1 MNESNPAR
9 AAARTAARTATG
21 RLFYNGHFYT
31 GPGYAAS
38 VLWAQGGRI
47 RALGGPELLAAAPPE
62 LPRTDLGGGW
72 ALPGFNDSHL
82 HLLDVGRGLAS
93 VDLFGASGPADIAAR
108 CAAFVRAHA
117 VPPGQAVYGNGWNQ
131 DLFAGPHTL
140 PTRADL
146 DAAVPDHPLLLDR
159 VCGHIMLCNTA
170 ALRAAGITS
179 QTPDPP
185 GGGIDRGPGGEPNG
199 LLRDNAVALVRPLLP
214 AETPAACAGRWR
226 AALAHAAAHGLTSV
240 QTCDVRSRDWPTV
253 LAALEELDAQDALPL
268 RLTLQCAMDTPE
280 DLQALWDAGY
290 RPGAH
295 GKRWKIGPLK
305 LFLDG
310 SLGARTAWLRGGYAD
325 APGAHGLCCLPM
337 AEALALARK
346 ADAAGMQVVAHAIGD
361 GAMEEM
367 LDIIETL
374 NAPRGGANPLRHGVV
389 HCQVTAPGQW
399 DRLAALGAGALVQ
412 PIFLDYDHTIVTAR
426 CGAALAGTSYAFGDA
441 VRRGLPVSYGT
452 DAPVESLDPLRN
464 LYAAVTRRPLSGGA
478 PWQPQQAVT
487 RAQAL
492 FCYTQGSAWQEFAEA
507 EKGRLAPGLLA
518 DFTVLDRD
526 YFTVPEADIPR
537 LRVQATVTG
546 GQVVYRA

>member
-1 MNESNPAR
+1 MNESNP
-9 AAARTAARTATG
+9 ARTAARTATG

-253 LAALEELDAQDALPL
+253 LAVLEELDAQDALPL
-268 RLTLQCAMDTPE
+268 RLTLQCAMDTPA

-325 APGAHGLCCLPM
+325 APGTHGLCCLPM

-507 EKGRLAPGLLA
+507 EKGRLAPGFLA

>member
-9 AAARTAARTATG
+9 AAARTATG

-131 DLFAGPHTL
+131 DLFAGPHAL

-199 LLRDNAVALVRPLLP
+199 LLRDNAAALVRPLLP

-268 RLTLQCAMDTPE
+268 RLTLQCAMDTPA

-325 APGAHGLCCLPM
+325 APGTHGLCCLPM

-507 EKGRLAPGLLA
+507 EKGRLAPGFLA

>member
-9 AAARTAARTATG
+9 TAPG

-131 DLFAGPHTL
+131 DLFAGPHAL

-346 ADAAGMQVVAHAIGD
+346 ADADGMQVVAHAIGD

-507 EKGRLAPGLLA
+507 EKGRLAPGFLA

>member
-9 AAARTAARTATG
+9 TAPG

-131 DLFAGPHTL
+131 DLFAGPHAL

-179 QTPDPP
+179 QTPDLP

-507 EKGRLAPGLLA
+507 EKGRLAPGFLA

>member
-9 AAARTAARTATG
+9 AAARTATG

-93 VDLFGASGPADIAAR
+93 VDLFGASGPVDIAAR

-131 DLFAGPHTL
+131 DLFAGPHAL

-268 RLTLQCAMDTPE
+268 RLTLQCAMDTPA

-310 SLGARTAWLRGGYAD
+310 SLGARTAWLRGGYSD
-325 APGAHGLCCLPM
+325 APGTHGLCCLPM

-507 EKGRLAPGLLA
+507 EKGRLAPGFLA

>member
-9 AAARTAARTATG
+9 TAPG

-131 DLFAGPHTL
+131 DLFAGPHAL

-146 DAAVPDHPLLLDR
+146 DTAVPDHPLLLDR

-199 LLRDNAVALVRPLLP
+199 LLRDNAAALVRPLLP

-268 RLTLQCAMDTPE
+268 RLTLQCAMDTPA

-507 EKGRLAPGLLA
+507 EKGRLAPGFLA

>member
-9 AAARTAARTATG
+9 AAARTAPG

-131 DLFAGPHTL
+131 DLFAGPHAL

-146 DAAVPDHPLLLDR
+146 DTAVPDHPLLLDR

-199 LLRDNAVALVRPLLP
+199 LLRDNAAALVRPLLP

-268 RLTLQCAMDTPE
+268 RLTLQCAMDTPA

>member
-9 AAARTAARTATG
+9 AAARTATG

-507 EKGRLAPGLLA
+507 EKGRLAPGFLA

>member
-9 AAARTAARTATG
+9 TAPG

-131 DLFAGPHTL
+131 DLFAGPHAL

-507 EKGRLAPGLLA
+507 EKGRLAPGFLA

>member
-1 MNESNPAR
+1 MNESNP
-9 AAARTAARTATG
+9 ARTAARTATG

-31 GPGYAAS
+31 GPGYTAS

-131 DLFAGPHTL
+131 DLFAGPHAL

-295 GKRWKIGPLK
+295 GKRWEIGPLK

-507 EKGRLAPGLLA
+507 EKGRLAPGFLA

>member
-9 AAARTAARTATG
+9 TAARTAPG

-131 DLFAGPHTL
+131 DLFAGPHAL

-268 RLTLQCAMDTPE
+268 RLTLQCAMDTPA

-310 SLGARTAWLRGGYAD
+310 SLGARTAWLRGGYSD
-325 APGAHGLCCLPM
+325 APGTHGLCCLPM

-389 HCQVTAPGQW
+389 HCQVTTPGQW

-507 EKGRLAPGLLA
+507 EKGRLAPGFLA

>member
-1 MNESNPAR
+1 MNESNP
-9 AAARTAARTATG
+9 ARTATG

-185 GGGIDRGPGGEPNG
+185 GGGIDRGPGGGPNG

-253 LAALEELDAQDALPL
+253 LAVLEELDAQDALPL

-507 EKGRLAPGLLA
+507 EKGRLAPGFLA

>member
-9 AAARTAARTATG
+9 AAARTAPG

-131 DLFAGPHTL
+131 DLFAGPHAL

-170 ALRAAGITS
+170 ALRAASITS

-214 AETPAACAGRWR
+214 AETPAACVGRWR

-253 LAALEELDAQDALPL
+253 LAALEELDAQDALSL
-268 RLTLQCAMDTPE
+268 RLTLQCAMDTPA

-507 EKGRLAPGLLA
+507 EKGRLAPGFLA

>member
-9 AAARTAARTATG
+9 AAARTAPG

-131 DLFAGPHTL
+131 DLFAGPHAL

-280 DLQALWDAGY
+280 DLRALWDAGY

-325 APGAHGLCCLPM
+325 APGAHGLCCLAM

-507 EKGRLAPGLLA
+507 EKGRLAPGFLA

>member
-9 AAARTAARTATG
+9 AAARTATG

-82 HLLDVGRGLAS
+82 HLLDVGRGFAS

-268 RLTLQCAMDTPE
+268 RLTLQCAMDTPA

-337 AEALALARK
+337 TEALALARK

-507 EKGRLAPGLLA
+507 EKGRLAPGFLA

>member
-1 MNESNPAR
+1 MNESNPAC
-9 AAARTAARTATG
+9 TAPG

-464 LYAAVTRRPLSGGA
+464 LYAAVTRRPLSGSA

-507 EKGRLAPGLLA
+507 EKGRLAPGFLA

>member
-1 MNESNPAR
+1 MNESNP
-9 AAARTAARTATG
+9 ARTATG

-268 RLTLQCAMDTPE
+268 RLTLQCAMDTPA

-507 EKGRLAPGLLA
+507 EKGRLAPGFLA

>member
-9 AAARTAARTATG
+9 TAARTAPG

-131 DLFAGPHTL
+131 DLFAGPHAL

-346 ADAAGMQVVAHAIGD
+346 ADAAGMQVVANAIGD

-507 EKGRLAPGLLA
+507 EKGRLAPGFLA

>member
-1 MNESNPAR
+1 MNESNP
-9 AAARTAARTATG
+9 ARTAARTATG

-131 DLFAGPHTL
+131 DLFAGPHAL

-325 APGAHGLCCLPM
+325 APGTHGLCCLPM

-507 EKGRLAPGLLA
+507 EKGRLAPGFLA

>member
-9 AAARTAARTATG
+9 AAARTAPG

-131 DLFAGPHTL
+131 DLFAGPHAL

-325 APGAHGLCCLPM
+325 APGTHGLCCLPM

-389 HCQVTAPGQW
+389 HCQVTTPGQW

-507 EKGRLAPGLLA
+507 EKGRLAPGFLA

>member
-9 AAARTAARTATG
+9 TAARTAPG

-464 LYAAVTRRPLSGGA
+464 LYTAVTRRPLSGGA

>member
-9 AAARTAARTATG
+9 AAARTAPG

-72 ALPGFNDSHL
+72 VLPGFNDSHL

-131 DLFAGPHTL
+131 DLFAGPHAL

-179 QTPDPP
+179 QTPDPL

-507 EKGRLAPGLLA
+507 EKGRLAPGFLA

>member
-9 AAARTAARTATG
+9 AAARTATG

>member
-9 AAARTAARTATG
+9 AAARTAPG

-131 DLFAGPHTL
+131 DLFAGPHAL

-389 HCQVTAPGQW
+389 HCQVTTPGQW
-399 DRLAALGAGALVQ
+399 NRLAALGAGALVQ

-507 EKGRLAPGLLA
+507 EKGRLAPGFLA

>member
-9 AAARTAARTATG
+9 TAARTAPG

-131 DLFAGPHTL
+131 DLFAGPHAL

-268 RLTLQCAMDTPE
+268 RLTLQCAMDTPA

-389 HCQVTAPGQW
+389 HCQVTTPGQW

-507 EKGRLAPGLLA
+507 EKGRLAPGFLA

>member
-9 AAARTAARTATG
+9 AAARTATG

-131 DLFAGPHTL
+131 DLFAGPHAL

-325 APGAHGLCCLPM
+325 APGTHGLCCLPM

>member
-1 MNESNPAR
+1 MNESNP
-9 AAARTAARTATG
+9 ARTAARTATG

-93 VDLFGASGPADIAAR
+93 VDLFGASGTADIAAR

-131 DLFAGPHTL
+131 DLFAGPHAL

-374 NAPRGGANPLRHGVV
+374 NAPRDGANPLRHGVV

>member
-9 AAARTAARTATG
+9 AAARTAPG

-131 DLFAGPHTL
+131 DLFAGPYAL

-507 EKGRLAPGLLA
+507 EKGRLAPGFLA

>member
-9 AAARTAARTATG
+9 TAARTAPG

-131 DLFAGPHTL
+131 DLFAGPHAL

-478 PWQPQQAVT
+478 PWQPQQGVT

-507 EKGRLAPGLLA
+507 EKGRLAPGFLA

>member
-9 AAARTAARTATG
+9 AAARTAPG

-240 QTCDVRSRDWPTV
+240 QTCDVRSRDWTTV

-268 RLTLQCAMDTPE
+268 RLTLQCAMDTPA

>member
-9 AAARTAARTATG
+9 AAARTATG

-325 APGAHGLCCLPM
+325 APGTHGLCCLPM

-507 EKGRLAPGLLA
+507 EKGRLAPGFLA

>member
-1 MNESNPAR
+1 MNESNP
-9 AAARTAARTATG
+9 ARTAARTATG

-131 DLFAGPHTL
+131 DLFAGPHAL

-346 ADAAGMQVVAHAIGD
+346 ADAADMQVVAHAIGD

>member
-9 AAARTAARTATG
+9 AAARTATG

-131 DLFAGPHTL
+131 DLFAGPHAL

-389 HCQVTAPGQW
+389 HCQVTTPGQW

-507 EKGRLAPGLLA
+507 EKGRLAPGFLA

>member
-9 AAARTAARTATG
+9 AAARTAPG

-131 DLFAGPHTL
+131 DLFAGPHAL

-268 RLTLQCAMDTPE
+268 RLTLQCAMDTPA

-325 APGAHGLCCLPM
+325 APGTHGLCCLPM

-389 HCQVTAPGQW
+389 HCQVAAPGQW

-507 EKGRLAPGLLA
+507 EKGRLAPGFLA

>member
-9 AAARTAARTATG
+9 AAARTATG

-131 DLFAGPHTL
+131 DLFAGPHAL

-325 APGAHGLCCLPM
+325 APGTHGLCCLPM

-346 ADAAGMQVVAHAIGD
+346 ADAAGMQVIAHAIGD

-507 EKGRLAPGLLA
+507 EKGRLAPGFLA

>member
-9 AAARTAARTATG
+9 AAARTAPG

-131 DLFAGPHTL
+131 DLFAGPHAL

-199 LLRDNAVALVRPLLP
+199 LLRDNAAALVRPLLP

-268 RLTLQCAMDTPE
+268 RLTLQCAMDTPA

-507 EKGRLAPGLLA
+507 EKGRLAPGFLA

>member
-9 AAARTAARTATG
+9 AAARTAPG

-31 GPGYAAS
+31 SPGYAAS

-131 DLFAGPHTL
+131 DLFAGPHAL

>member
-9 AAARTAARTATG
+9 AAARTAPG

-72 ALPGFNDSHL
+72 VLPGFNDSHL

-131 DLFAGPHTL
+131 DLFAGPHAL

-507 EKGRLAPGLLA
+507 EKGRLAPGFLA

>member
-1 MNESNPAR
+1 MNESNP
-9 AAARTAARTATG
+9 ARTAARTATG

-31 GPGYAAS
+31 SPGYAAS

-131 DLFAGPHTL
+131 DLFAGPHAL

-146 DAAVPDHPLLLDR
+146 DTAVPDHPLLLDR

-492 FCYTQGSAWQEFAEA
+492 FCYTQGRAWQEFAEA